1 MLRMGLLDRQQRF
14 VECFFL
20 NPNRVEAYQKAGY
33 RAHGHSAEVSADRL
47 LKKPAVQEALAKLR
61 EERGRQVQ
69 LSGRD
74 VIERLWEE
82 SQYRGPGNSHA
93 ARVRALHLLGI
104 HFGLFARRVEV
115 SGPGDKPIR
124 VTRELSDTELNAI
137 LAASD
142 SRTGA

>member
-1 MLRMGLLDRQQRF
+1 MGLLERQQRF
-14 VECFFL
+14 IEFYFL

-33 RAHGHSAEVSADRL
+33 KARGHSAEVAADRL
-47 LKKPAVQEALAKLR
+47 LKKAAVQEALAKLR
-61 EERGRQVQ
+61 EERSRQVQ
-69 LSGRD
+69 LSGRE

-93 ARVRALHLLGI
+93 ARVRALQLLGE
-104 HFGLFARRVEV
+104 HFGLFTKRFEV
-115 SGPGDKPIR
+115 GGPGDKPIR
-124 VTRELSDTELNAI
+124 VSRELSDAELEDF